1 MSDMWKRDSVYI
13 LLVLSEIVDEPRA
26 GVMSSRSLRKA
37 VMSKASSSLMLT
49 VSGTSSQSAEV
60 MPLPIVTID
69 VHKDRIASSLKPDL
83 VSIGSIDSKIAR
95 ADVVACLH
103 GEILFVVTGN
113 EYLRTI
119 GFARA
124 ARDDDRA
131 PLVYMSWL
139 DE

>member
-13 LLVLSEIVDEPRA
+13 LRVLSGIVGEPRA

-37 VMSKASSSLMLT
+37 VMSKVSSSLMST
-49 VSGTSSQSAEV
+49 VSGASSVSALV
-60 MPLPIVTID
+60 IPFPIVTIE

-83 VSIGSIDSKIAR
+83 VSTGSIDSKIAR

-103 GEILFVVTGN
+103 GEILFVVIGN
-113 EYLRTI
+113 LYLRTI

-124 ARDDDRA
+124 ARENARA
-131 PLVYMSWL
+131 PLVYM
-139 DE
+139 